1 MKEESER
8 VVKAATQ
15 LIKNATKQF
24 EGETESYSTVNDNF
38 SGERICT
45 RASKGIYKAIKE
57 SVKSPIKLT
66 TINQALFSSAQ
77 THCHYT

>member
-1 MKEESER
+1 MVPQERSDMKEESER

-38 SGERICT
+38 S
-45 RASKGIYKAIKE
+45 
-57 SVKSPIKLT
+57 
-66 TINQALFSSAQ
+66 
-77 THCHYT
+77 